1 MSLLTF
7 QRALAD
13 FAASPDLCRA
23 AIADPVP
30 VLRSYELSSRE
41 RLRLASMVRDRLM
54 ATNCV
59 LYRVNRVT
67 PIYVFFPMTCQVLG
81 RELRRELETFWS
93 THRGTDLQYFPETE
107 RFVRFLK
114 QRVCTGA
121 LQNEF
126 VEEIVEYEAAAMELR
141 FASSE
146 SDSLI
151 REVRFVHDPACL
163 LNLLAESAM
172 LPVDLPRGEYRVIID
187 ARDGEM
193 TVRLASTSLGLEGKT
208 AGPVDRLR

>member
-81 RELRRELETFWS
+81 RELRRELESAAVDPTTS
-93 THRGTDLQYFPETE
+93 PVVLG
-107 RFVRFLK
+107 
-114 QRVCTGA
+114 
-121 LQNEF
+121 
-126 VEEIVEYEAAAMELR
+126 EITKL
-141 FASSE
+141 
-146 SDSLI
+146 
-151 REVRFVHDPACL
+151 CQ
-163 LNLLAESAM
+163 LAENY
-172 LPVDLPRGEYRVIID
+172 P
-187 ARDGEM
+187 ARAEFL
-193 TVRLASTSLGLEGKT
+193 VRSYACFR
-208 AGPVDRLR
+208 RL